1 MQWLPNKYFVFILW
15 FIIITKTIVMI
26 FYIIIIIEHI
36 FNAGN
41 IYLILISNIYR
52 IIENW
57 FKWSR
62 IILWFL
68 NSL

>member
-1 MQWLPNKYFVFILW
+1 MQWLPNKDFVFILW
-15 FIIITKTIVMI
+15 FIIIITKTIVI
-26 FYIIIIIEHI
+26 LFYIIIIEHI

-41 IYLILISNIYR
+41 IYFILISNIYR
-52 IIENW
+52 IIGNW

-68 NSL
+68 NIL